1 MVNSATA
8 RRAKVIALVQSGA
21 IKSQTDL
28 VRELK
33 KAGYRVTQATAS
45 RDLEDI
51 GAVRSSRVIN
61 WPLQAMIHW
70 REY

>member
-8 RRAKVIALVQSGA
+8 RRAKVISLVQSGA

-33 KAGYRVTQATAS
+33 KVGYRVTQATAS

-51 GAVRSSRVIN
+51 GAVRSKIGRAHV
-61 WPLQAMIHW
+61 
-70 REY
+70 

>member
-21 IKSQTDL
+21 IKSQINL

-33 KAGYRVTQATAS
+33 KQAT
-45 RDLEDI
+45 EI
-51 GAVRSSRVIN
+51 GRAHV
-61 WPLQAMIHW
+61 
-70 REY
+70 